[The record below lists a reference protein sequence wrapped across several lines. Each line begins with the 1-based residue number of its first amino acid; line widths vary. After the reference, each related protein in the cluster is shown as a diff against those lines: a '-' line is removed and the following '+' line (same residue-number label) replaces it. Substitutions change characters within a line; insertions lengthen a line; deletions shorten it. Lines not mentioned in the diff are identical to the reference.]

1 MDTLFWILLTTFG
14 ISLISFIGVF
24 TLFLKEEFLNKIIPL
39 LAAFAAGSLL
49 GNAFLHLVP
58 EAIIQTGMKEDSL
71 SLVFLY
77 LISGFCVFFILEQ
90 FISWHHH
97 HSTKHPE
104 IKSFSYLILISDG
117 VHNFID
123 GLTIAASFI
132 IAFPLGVVTSL
143 AIVFHE
149 IPQEIGDFGVLIYSG
164 FGRKKAL
171 FLNFLS
177 AIIAI
182 LGGISGFFI
191 SEKMDLSVV
200 FLLPFAAGNF
210 IYIASSDI
218 IPEIKQKESIKKS
231 LIYFS
236 AFLTG
241 ILIMFL
247 MRLFNKI

>member
-1 MDTLFWILLTTFG
+1 MNTLFWILLTTFG

-24 TLFLKEEFLNKIIPL
+24 TLFLKEELLNKIIPVL
-39 LAAFAAGSLL
+39 VSFAAGSLI
-49 GNAFLHLVP
+49 GNAFFHLLT
-58 EAIIQTGMKEDSL
+58 ETITWAGTEENSL
-71 SLVFLY
+71 LMVFLY
-77 LISGFCVFFILEQ
+77 LVFGFCIFFILEQ

-132 IAFPLGVVTSL
+132 ISFPLGLITSL

-149 IPQEIGDFGVLIYSG
+149 IPQEIGDFGVLIYGG

-171 FLNFLS
+171 ALNFLS
-177 AIIAI
+177 ALIAI
-182 LGGISGFFI
+182 LGGIIGFFI
-191 SEKMDLSVV
+191 SEKIGLSIV

-210 IYIASSDI
+210 IYIACSDI
-218 IPEIKQKESIKKS
+218 IPEIKDKTDLRKSI
-231 LIYFS
+231 IYFL
-236 AFLTG
+236 AFLGG
-241 ILIMFL
+241 IGIML
-247 MRLFNKI
+247 LTKLL

>member
-1 MDTLFWILLTTFG
+1 MNTLFWILLTTFG

-24 TLFLKEEFLNKIIPL
+24 TLFLKEELLNKIIPVL
-39 LAAFAAGSLL
+39 VSFAAGSLI
-49 GNAFLHLVP
+49 GNAFFHLLT
-58 EAIIQTGMKEDSL
+58 ETITRAGTEENSL
-71 SLVFLY
+71 LMVFLY
-77 LISGFCVFFILEQ
+77 LVFGFCIFFILEQ

-132 IAFPLGVVTSL
+132 ISFPLGLITSL

-149 IPQEIGDFGVLIYSG
+149 IPQEIGDFGVLIYGG

-171 FLNFLS
+171 ALNFLS
-177 AIIAI
+177 ALIAI
-182 LGGISGFFI
+182 LGGIIGFFI
-191 SEKMDLSVV
+191 SEKIGLSIV

-210 IYIASSDI
+210 IYIACSDI
-218 IPEIKQKESIKKS
+218 IPEIKDKTDLRKSI
-231 LIYFS
+231 IYFL
-236 AFLTG
+236 AFLGG
-241 ILIMFL
+241 IGIML
-247 MRLFNKI
+247 LTKLL